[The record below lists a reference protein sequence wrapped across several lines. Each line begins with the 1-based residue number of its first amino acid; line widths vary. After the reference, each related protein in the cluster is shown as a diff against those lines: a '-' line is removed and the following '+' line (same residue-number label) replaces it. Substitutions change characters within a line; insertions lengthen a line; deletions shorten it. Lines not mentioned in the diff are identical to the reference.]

1 VAVLAI
7 TYRFHDS
14 RVGSNPTLTAL
25 PADWERYTPLAFANN
40 GVVRSSKRSPTTQYR
55 HFGKRTE
62 TGDTRCVI
70 EFPTQST
77 TYRPAPPELP
87 HPCARLEPKMRSSLT
102 IRRFQAKGGQSRIT
116 DTPEAN
122 SRQTQPP
129 PHGLQ
134 GGNVSQS
141 IRVFAQLDAPFISAP
156 KITFRPHSEPKNAK
170 TEKVK
175 TRNEV
180 NLTSEKYGVCDPSN
194 EKTKKVFF
202 PGEPNL
208 TPAKSGSHRPAF
220 LSRARPL
227 TGPLYGDLSFA
238 TLLAYVSDP
247 RRPAS
252 PSPPSGNVCVAGP
265 GLIRFCKSNE
275 RMPAAVPAG
284 FFIALSGL
292 RS

>member
-1 VAVLAI
+1 
-7 TYRFHDS
+7 
-14 RVGSNPTLTAL
+14 
-25 PADWERYTPLAFANN
+25 
-40 GVVRSSKRSPTTQYR
+40 
-55 HFGKRTE
+55 
-62 TGDTRCVI
+62 
-70 EFPTQST
+70 
-77 TYRPAPPELP
+77 
-87 HPCARLEPKMRSSLT
+87 MRSSQR
-102 IRRFQAKGGQSRIT
+102 IRRFQANRGPPRSM
-116 DTPEAN
+116 DPAEAN
-122 SRQTQPP
+122 SRQPQPP

-141 IRVFAQLDAPFISAP
+141 IRVFAQPDAPLISAP
-156 KITFRPHSEPKNAK
+156 KTAFRPHREPQNAK

-180 NLTSEKYGVCDPSN
+180 NLTSEKYGVRDPSN

-208 TPAKSGSHRPAF
+208 TPAKSGSHRPAI

-227 TGPLYGDLSFA
+227 TGPLYGGLCFD
-238 TLLAYVSDP
+238 TLFVYVSKP
-247 RRPAS
+247 RRPAP
-252 PSPPSGNVCVAGP
+252 PSPPSGNMCVAGP

-284 FFIALSGL
+284 FFIAPCPVTRGL